1 MPQKRQPRSLLS
13 QCHARVAADVLET
26 CRLLQSIAQETS
38 TTQAFNFTRNCV
50 RPAWISSLPGAIRSK
65 ILHDATSLIS
75 STFTETTSVGAGP
88 IPLYLLAL
96 LLSPDIKHLK
106 VDLCCYYGCSHQS
119 ALLKLLASE
128 GRGLESL
135 ELARSALLR
144 LDRNLLHTALVSAP
158 NLKCL
163 RLRNI
168 ATDGILE
175 VIGVAC
181 PNLTVLDV
189 SHSRQVTNA
198 GIRQLLFQVEFKDKQ
213 RKQSAVSIAGSLL
226 KKKLS
231 GWSRI
236 KHMARSLQER
246 LLSKGKRDRKDLS
259 PLLLEYCEKRTP
271 ICRSLRV
278 LNIANTGVSGEG
290 IILALNNVPSLE
302 SLGEYCHIG
311 RAMEIIDDNHIDNLR
326 FDLKTVRCSR
336 TNLRRLQ
343 LISKLC
349 PNLEKITINEPNH
362 SPSALYLL
370 PFTIT
375 SLALQNI
382 PIQASWMSGLYE
394 FLNTQG
400 RQYSSLTLRFYPGE
414 YLASLDLSKI
424 FQSCPNLRMLIV
436 DGADISWS
444 ERSKVHMS
452 SLSKVQLGKIVPGD
466 TLLRIVESAPR
477 LHTLH
482 AHTVP
487 HLSAKLFTALTSLSN
502 QIECFY
508 IYEMTNDL
516 SDANILQL
524 LKTWRTLKQ
533 LGHLGNWNLTPAQ
546 QSVVQNYLKGDNFH
560 IQLNAG
566 SHWFCSKCF
575 PLP

>member
-1 MPQKRQPRSLLS
+1 
-13 QCHARVAADVLET
+13 
-26 CRLLQSIAQETS
+26 
-38 TTQAFNFTRNCV
+38 
-50 RPAWISSLPGAIRSK
+50 
-65 ILHDATSLIS
+65 
-75 STFTETTSVGAGP
+75 
-88 IPLYLLAL
+88 
-96 LLSPDIKHLK
+96 
-106 VDLCCYYGCSHQS
+106 
-119 ALLKLLASE
+119 
-128 GRGLESL
+128 
-135 ELARSALLR
+135 
-144 LDRNLLHTALVSAP
+144 
-158 NLKCL
+158 
-163 RLRNI
+163 
-168 ATDGILE
+168 
-175 VIGVAC
+175 
-181 PNLTVLDV
+181 
-189 SHSRQVTNA
+189 
-198 GIRQLLFQVEFKDKQ
+198 
-213 RKQSAVSIAGSLL
+213 
-226 KKKLS
+226 
-231 GWSRI
+231 
-236 KHMARSLQER
+236 
-246 LLSKGKRDRKDLS
+246 
-259 PLLLEYCEKRTP
+259 
-271 ICRSLRV
+271 
-278 LNIANTGVSGEG
+278 
-290 IILALNNVPSLE
+290 
-302 SLGEYCHIG
+302 
-311 RAMEIIDDNHIDNLR
+311 
-326 FDLKTVRCSR
+326 
-336 TNLRRLQ
+336 
-343 LISKLC
+343 
-349 PNLEKITINEPNH
+349 
-362 SPSALYLL
+362 
-370 PFTIT
+370 
-375 SLALQNI
+375 
-382 PIQASWMSGLYE
+382 MSGLYE

-508 IYEMTNDL
+508 IYEMSNDL